1 MCKTLSIGDRIR
13 ISRVSADMSQEELAH
28 ALGRAGRSYI
38 SKIERNQ
45 RDLDHGEVIAIC
57 KILNVTPNYIFF
69 GNNEQLEGDEQKLI
83 DNFRSLNEE
92 GREIVLNLVD
102 GIVKSEKYKKSAP
115 NGLGQKEA

>member
-69 GNNEQLEGDEQKLI
+69 GNSEQLEGDEQKLI
-83 DNFRSLNEE
+83 ESFRSLNEE
-92 GREIVLNLVD
+92 GQDKLLDLADDLVRT
-102 GIVKSEKYKKSAP
+102 GKYKKSAP

>member
-92 GREIVLNLVD
+92 GQDKLLDLADDLVRT
-102 GIVKSEKYKKSAP
+102 GKYKKSAP
-115 NGLGQKEA
+115 YGLGQKEA